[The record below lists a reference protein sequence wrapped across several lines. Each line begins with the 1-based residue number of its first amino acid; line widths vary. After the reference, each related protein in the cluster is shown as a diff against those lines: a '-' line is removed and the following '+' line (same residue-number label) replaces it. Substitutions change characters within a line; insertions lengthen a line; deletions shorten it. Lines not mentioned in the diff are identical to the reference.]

1 MQWCFVEFVLFV
13 MCSTVLSLFVVG
25 TVVPSSILVGVLL
38 RYLLRNSER
47 RCFKGASEDCEI
59 LVSTTTRLRPTAIR
73 EIIHEFTHREVLGGS
88 SRSGL
93 SAADLPPE
101 YSTSIAALDLSNSN
115 RPNTSLQPPVYGS
128 QRTILS
134 VPSLYGRM
142 YSSSVPGN
150 LNALIAS
157 FELLPEFAAMPPPP
171 TYEETVRNQQR
182 HADTHSWSRYI

>member
-1 MQWCFVEFVLFV
+1 M
-13 MCSTVLSLFVVG
+13 SKALSVVVG
-25 TVVPSSILVGVLL
+25 TVVPSSLLVGFLL

-59 LVSTTTRLRPTAIR
+59 LVSTMTRPRPTAIR
-73 EIIHEFTHREVLGGS
+73 EILHEFTHREVLGGP

-93 SAADLPPE
+93 SSTADSPPE
-101 YSTSIAALDLSNSN
+101 YSTSIAALDLS
-115 RPNTSLQPPVYGS
+115 QAGQAPPPLYGS
-128 QRTILS
+128 QQTILSS

-157 FELLPEFAAMPPPP
+157 FELLPEFASMPPPP

-182 HADTHSWSRYI
+182 HADTHS